1 MRFTLSVG
9 HWYAL
14 EMLGADFGPQLR
26 TYSPIRV
33 EGIQPG
39 QDGTRRFHLDFYHAN
54 YPQGVQDK
62 RYHLQTIER
71 TNDFILARS
80 CDHQTTRYLLFH
92 ELSAKWMSDHFNVA
106 LRRDADVEQW
116 LKNNA

>member
-1 MRFTLSVG
+1 M
-9 HWYAL
+9 
-14 EMLGADFGPQLR
+14 EMLGADFGDELR

-33 EGIQPG
+33 EGIRLG
-39 QDGTRRFHLDFYHAN
+39 HDGTRQFHLDVYHAN

-62 RYHLQTIER
+62 RYHLNTIER
-71 TNDFILARS
+71 TKDVILARR
-80 CDHQTTRYLLFH
+80 CDHKPTRWLLFH
-92 ELSAKWMSDHFNVA
+92 ALSPKWITDHFNVA